1 MFPSQMVLANFA
13 HIMGGYE
20 AKYYSYI
27 ASYAYMCDVWEK
39 FVAGGMNKKAGLRY
53 RKEMLA
59 VGASLPEHVILKNYL
74 EREVSL
80 VPFKKRLSKK
90 V

>member
-1 MFPSQMVLANFA
+1 
-13 HIMGGYE
+13 MGGYE

-39 FVAGGMNKKAGLRY
+39 FVAHGMNKKAGLRY

-59 VGASLPEHVILKNYL
+59 VGASFPEHEILKNYL

-80 VPFKKRLSKK
+80 VPFKNRLSKK